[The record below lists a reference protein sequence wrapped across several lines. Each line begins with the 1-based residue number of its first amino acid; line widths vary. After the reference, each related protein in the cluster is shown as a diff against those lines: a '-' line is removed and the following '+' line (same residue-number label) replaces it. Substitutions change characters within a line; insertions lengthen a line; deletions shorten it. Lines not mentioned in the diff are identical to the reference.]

1 MDVVFLG
8 MQLVGFN
15 ILKSSPLRLALF
27 SVNTTVKVYTSYNY
41 IYCDDTCLYSSLK
54 TSWLFYCCD
63 GGSNIKT
70 VETKENGRYV
80 SRKNARKSVFIN

>member
-1 MDVVFLG
+1 MDVVFRG

-27 SVNTTVKVYTSYNY
+27 SVNTTVKVYTFYNY
-41 IYCDDTCLYSSLK
+41 IYSDDTCLHSSMK

-63 GGSNIKT
+63 GGSNIKN
-70 VETKENGRYV
+70 VETKELPHHKGQQKR
-80 SRKNARKSVFIN
+80 